1 MAAPA
6 PIAKAGLV
14 IGLGLVVVAAIIAV
28 DTARMQVPPSYARV
42 GPHIFPFI
50 IAAGLAAIG
59 GYLAWSSS
67 AAGFRREVVAEDQPT
82 DWLSPLLI
90 AAALIVHLLLL
101 KWLGFIIVSTGLFV
115 MVAFAFGSRSY
126 IRDAAVGLTLAVVT
140 YLGFT
145 HLLGL
150 QLPPG
155 ILAGMV

>member
-1 MAAPA
+1 MAASA
-6 PIAKAGLV
+6 PIAKAGVV
-14 IGLGLVVVAAIIAV
+14 IGLGLVVVAAIIAG

-42 GPHIFPFI
+42 GPQIFPFI
-50 IAAGLAAIG
+50 VAAGLSAIG
-59 GYLAWSSS
+59 AYLAWSSW
-67 AAGFRREVVAEDQPT
+67 APGLRREVVAEDQPT

-90 AAALIVHLLLL
+90 AATLIVHLMLL
-101 KWLGFIIVSTGLFV
+101 KWFGFIIVSAGLFV
-115 MVAFAFGSRSY
+115 MVAIAFGSRSY
-126 IRDAAVGLTLAVVT
+126 LRDGLVGLVLALVT